1 MISTTACE
9 WWCWKSLMVLLSFQ
23 LSFVVDGGIWIC
35 SLKYSVFG
43 KVKLY
48 LLKDLSVF
56 WQILITMVMMMKKK
70 SVICG
75 ADEFLLV
82 WATGEANYAPVRH
95 LTRSHPRLLCT
106 KILVS
111 AISGVVMIMVTM
123 VAHHCRQKMMNIA
136 RPSKEILVQF
146 T

>member
-1 MISTTACE
+1 MYCTKVGPNPNLLCGVGD
-9 WWCWKSLMVLLSFQ
+9 VLHLHINGQ
-23 LSFVVDGGIWIC
+23 GGGDDDDGG
-35 SLKYSVFG
+35 
-43 KVKLY
+43 
-48 LLKDLSVF
+48 
-56 WQILITMVMMMKKK
+56 
-70 SVICG
+70 G
-75 ADEFLLV
+75 ADEFLRV
-82 WATGEANYAPVRH
+82 GGTQVGTREANYAPVRH

-111 AISGVVMIMVTM
+111 AISGVVMIMMVM